1 MSAVFALL
9 IIDYL
14 ITYLGIQIGI
24 ITEANPLMRW
34 LFELPIEKGLPI
46 RAAMSLIV
54 ILPLWYLKKHYKYYR
69 RVIAFILAIYAVV
82 MGMHYLW
89 IKRL

>member
-1 MSAVFALL
+1 MIAVYTLL
-9 IIDYL
+9 ITDYL
-14 ITYLGIQIGI
+14 ITYLGIHLGA

-34 LFELPIEKGLPI
+34 LFTLPIEKGLPI

-54 ILPLWYLKKHYKYYR
+54 IAPLWYLKKRYKYYR
-69 RVIAFILAIYAVV
+69 RVIAFILAVYAVV

-89 IKRL
+89 IRKI